1 MQDRFQALLQVAL
14 PTINFTKKKSKINTV
29 TISKVNSNYNKKYKK
44 LIFAIATE
52 F

>member
-14 PTINFTKKKSKINTV
+14 PTINFTKKKSKSIPV
-29 TISKVNSNYNKKYKK
+29 TISKVNSNYNKKHKR
-44 LIFAIATE
+44 LIFAIAIE